1 MPLLYLTHLLVFQSQ
16 PASLM
21 DGSRW
26 VSRLGV
32 PLRYK
37 ANKILRLRLTL
48 CNKETIICLLTCLRL
63 LTWDPRLRLLR
74 DRIMNRLYMF
84 PYSYTKLAENL
95 TEGGRS
101 SKNIC
106 VLFFESLSTTWRCNN
121 LIFQSNF
128 LKYLQVI
135 FLWQFCSIIVF
146 LEMIKTEL
154 LTSINPGGPRWSRG
168 LHLIFLLDRRLQFE
182 SQRHHGFFVKR
193 TLGGLIRIWILSA
206 ICSGIQS

>member
-1 MPLLYLTHLLVFQSQ
+1 M
-16 PASLM
+16 
-21 DGSRW
+21 R
-26 VSRLGV
+26 R
-32 PLRYK
+32 
-37 ANKILRLRLTL
+37 RLTL
-48 CNKETIICLLTCLRL
+48 CNTQTIICLLTCLRL
-63 LTWDPRLRLLR
+63 LIWDLRLLR
-74 DRIMNRLYMF
+74 DRIKNRLYLW

-95 TEGGRS
+95 TESGRS

-128 LKYLQVI
+128 LEYLQVI

-168 LHLIFLLDRRLQFE
+168 LHLIFLLDWGCSSNPNATMDFLWKE
-182 SQRHHGFFVKR
+182 LSVVWSGSGFCQQFVKEYSHS
-193 TLGGLIRIWILSA
+193 L
-206 ICSGIQS
+206 CSF